1 MEVCCDCSTVQEQM
15 RERIE
20 CKNNIIDDEQGGF
33 RSGRGCV
40 EMFSTLNQ
48 IGEKVHLEKANR
60 V

>member
-1 MEVCCDCSTVQEQM
+1 M

-33 RSGRGCV
+33 RSLRGCV